1 MPETR
6 TFDTHAA
13 VKVLTDAGAEP
24 ELAEAFVAGA
34 RDAGT
39 HDDTVTSD
47 RLDAALANLRVEIGR
62 DLATLTWRIIGAGIA
77 IAGLAVAVLRLP
89 RLRWRGS
96 GERGPDRQELGGPR
110 PLRFFAEPV
119 AELTHRTA
127 REGSESVQPAQLGKM
142 FVPGLGPH
150 RVVGE
155 FVPVQVER
163 STLSPT
169 AGMAVSF
176 EGGKT
181 ERRRSGSS
189 ASSRGEE

>member
-1 MPETR
+1 M
-6 TFDTHAA
+6 
-13 VKVLTDAGAEP
+13 
-24 ELAEAFVAGA
+24 
-34 RDAGT
+34 
-39 HDDTVTSD
+39 
-47 RLDAALANLRVEIGR
+47 
-62 DLATLTWRIIGAGIA
+62 
-77 IAGLAVAVLRLP
+77 
-89 RLRWRGS
+89 
-96 GERGPDRQELGGPR
+96 
-110 PLRFFAEPV
+110 RFFAEPV

-176 EGGKT
+176 EGGQDGATTLVEFGQLKGGGMRINGINRVIGCLT
-181 ERRRSGSS
+181 ADR
-189 ASSRGEE
+189 